1 MSNIVYGVQVIP
13 HEEDDGTKVL
23 DYNDMLDERIQEEA
37 QKHNMEM
44 AKEQARIKR
53 EEKLRELQEME
64 PQYDEDGNLIEPELP
79 EDFDEEDFFE
89 EDVIQ
94 NQEPDEDYV
103 AMAREEAEEI
113 IAQANAQAQD
123 ILDAA
128 QSQANAMK
136 SHAEA
141 EGHQAGFDKGYQE
154 SIMKQTEMQADI
166 EKQRQAMMDD
176 IAEKEKNMEKE
187 LVDAVCGVVE
197 KVFLAKFGDDKN
209 IIFHLLDNVISNV
222 DSSKS
227 FIIRVNEQNMEF
239 LRNKKDELQTKVGQ
253 EVSLDIVLDPLLND
267 SQCMVETDGG
277 LFDCSMDTEMR
288 NLIKEIK
295 ALS

>member
-79 EDFDEEDFFE
+79 EDFDEEDFFQ

-113 IAQANAQAQD
+113 IAQANAEAQD

-154 SIMKQTEMQADI
+154 SIMKQTEMEADV
-166 EKQRQAMMDD
+166 ERQRQAMMAD

-187 LVDAVCGVVE
+187 LVDEVCQVVE

>member
-1 MSNIVYGVQVIP
+1 MSNIVYGIQVIP

-79 EDFDEEDFFE
+79 EDFDEEDFFQ

-128 QSQANAMK
+128 QSQADAMK

-141 EGHQAGFDKGYQE
+141 EGHQAGYDKGYQE
-154 SIMKQTEMQADI
+154 SIMKQTEMEADI
-166 EKQRQAMMDD
+166 ERQRKAMMDD

-187 LVDAVCGVVE
+187 LVDAVCDVVE

-239 LRNKKDELQTKVGQ
+239 LRSKKDELQTKVGQ

>member
-1 MSNIVYGVQVIP
+1 MSNIVYGIQVIP
-13 HEEDDGTKVL
+13 HEENEGAKVL

-79 EDFDEEDFFE
+79 EDFDEEDFFQ

-154 SIMKQTEMQADI
+154 SIMKQTEMEADV
-166 EKQRQAMMDD
+166 ERQRQAMMED

-187 LVDAVCGVVE
+187 LVDAVCDVVE
-197 KVFLAKFGDDKN
+197 KVFLAKFGDDKD

-239 LRNKKDELQTKVGQ
+239 LRSKKDELQTKVGQ

>member
-1 MSNIVYGVQVIP
+1 MSNIVYGIQVIP

-79 EDFDEEDFFE
+79 EDFDEEDFFQ

-141 EGHQAGFDKGYQE
+141 EGHQAGYDKGYQE
-154 SIMKQTEMQADI
+154 SIMKQTEMEADI
-166 EKQRQAMMDD
+166 ERQRKAMMDD

-239 LRNKKDELQTKVGQ
+239 LRSKKDELQTKVGQ

>member
-1 MSNIVYGVQVIP
+1 MSNIVYGIQVIP

-79 EDFDEEDFFE
+79 EDFDEEDFFQ

-141 EGHQAGFDKGYQE
+141 EGHQAGYDKGYQE
-154 SIMKQTEMQADI
+154 SIMKQTEMEADI
-166 EKQRQAMMDD
+166 ERQRKAMMDD

-187 LVDAVCGVVE
+187 LVDAVCDVVE

-239 LRNKKDELQTKVGQ
+239 LRSKKDELQTKVGQ